1 MVQQLTCNCG
11 ACGNVFDYKD
21 LKIVDR
27 KLYNISTKEKVCP
40 KCGSTQ
46 WESLQQHRYLDRFLK
61 FSDKG

>member
-11 ACGNVFDYKD
+11 ACGNTFDYKD

-27 KLYNISTKEKVCP
+27 KLYNISIKEKVCP
-40 KCGSTQ
+40 RCGAAQ
-46 WESLQQHRYLDRFLK
+46 WEALQQRRYLDRFLK